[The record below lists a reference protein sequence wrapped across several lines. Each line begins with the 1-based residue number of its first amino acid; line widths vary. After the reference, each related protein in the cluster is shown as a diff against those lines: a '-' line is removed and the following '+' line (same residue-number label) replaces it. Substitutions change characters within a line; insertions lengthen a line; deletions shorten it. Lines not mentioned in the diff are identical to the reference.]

1 MSLIEQRCKHRASAI
16 CEPTATKV
24 FRNSLTV
31 ATNYTGNGLAL
42 VLDRGKLR
50 YAQGRRTQSVN
61 LRSSVVQKWI
71 VYSVN

>member
-1 MSLIEQRCKHRASAI
+1 
-16 CEPTATKV
+16 
-24 FRNSLTV
+24 
-31 ATNYTGNGLAL
+31 L